1 MSNPVIVDLPKLYE
15 NMSEAT
21 IGPWQ
26 VAVGA
31 QVQAGDVLVELITD
45 KTVAEFESPAA
56 GVVLGVYAT
65 EKSTV
70 PIGYAL
76 CAIGAAGTPAPDV
89 RLENEARMATHA
101 TAGAMDIDLSAL
113 DAAPAPALPTFR
125 AAPAARAF
133 ARQHQL
139 DLAVVAAACG
149 KEVLHRQDVEA
160 YLAKLAPA
168 ATPVAPPPEPEPAV
182 LTVAEA
188 PCPAPLTLTLTL
200 TAPGHALA
208 GKVALVT
215 GASGGIGSAIAA
227 ALAAAG
233 ARVVLQA
240 HQHVEAA
247 RTLAATLPVHGGA
260 ALVWPADLADAA
272 QCKAMVDGIVAQ
284 CGRLDILVNNA
295 GILLDSV
302 VSFMSDAQWEQ
313 ALRVNLTAPFYLTRA
328 ASMTMARQ
336 RWGRIINITSDAGRM
351 GSASRCNYAAAK
363 EGLVGFTRSVAREL
377 AGVGVRVNAVSPGF
391 IETAMTAGIKDAK
404 RKDILRDIPVRRFGQ
419 PEEVA
424 ALVGF
429 LCSAAADYI
438 TGQVISVD
446 GGLFMG

>member
-1 MSNPVIVDLPKLYE
+1 MMSTPVVIELPKLYE

-26 VAVGA
+26 VAVGDR
-31 QVQAGDVLVELITD
+31 VRAGDFLVELITD
-45 KTVAEFESPAA
+45 KTVAEFESPAD
-56 GVVLGVYAT
+56 GVVLGLYAT

-76 CAIGAAGTPAPDV
+76 CALGEAGTPAPDV
-89 RLENEARMATHA
+89 RLENEARMAAHA
-101 TAGAMDIDLSAL
+101 AVAAMDVDLSSEE
-113 DAAPAPALPTFR
+113 APPVKPTFR
-125 AAPAARAF
+125 AAPAARAL
-133 ARQHQL
+133 AREHHL
-139 DLAVVAAACG
+139 DLERVAGACG
-149 KEVLHRQDVEA
+149 KQVLHRQDVEQ
-160 YLAKLAPA
+160 YLASIGTPAAPA
-168 ATPVAPPPEPEPAV
+168 APAAEPVAPS
-182 LTVAEA
+182 VAETVDA
-188 PCPAPLTLTLTL
+188 PCPAPGV
-200 TAPGHALA
+200 TAGARLSLE

-215 GASGGIGSAIAA
+215 GAGSGIGAAIAT

-240 HQHVEAA
+240 RRHAEAA
-247 RTLAATLPVHGGA
+247 RALAAALPGCGGPG
-260 ALVWPADLADAA
+260 LVWEADLTDAG
-272 QCKAMVDGIVAQ
+272 QCKAMVDGVVAQ
-284 CGRLDILVNNA
+284 LGRLDILVNNA
-295 GILLDSV
+295 GVLADGV
-302 VSFMSDAQWEQ
+302 VSFMSDAQWEE

-336 RWGRIINITSDAGRM
+336 RWGRIVNITSDAGRL
-351 GSASRCNYAAAK
+351 GSANRSNYAAAK

-391 IETAMTAGIKDAK
+391 IETAMLAGIKEAK
-404 RKDILRDIPVRRFGQ
+404 RKDLLRDIPVRRFGQ

-424 ALVGF
+424 ALVCF

>member
-31 QVQAGDVLVELITD
+31 RVRAGEVLVELITD

-70 PIGYAL
+70 PVGYAL
-76 CAIGAAGTPAPDV
+76 CAIGEAGTPVPDL
-89 RLENEARMATHA
+89 RLENEARVAAHA
-101 TAGAMDIDLSAL
+101 AAAAMDIDLSAL
-113 DAAPAPALPTFR
+113 DAAPAAPPPTFR
-125 AAPAARAF
+125 AAPAARVF
-133 ARQHQL
+133 ARQHGV
-139 DLAVVAAACG
+139 DLARVAASSG

-160 YLAKLAPA
+160 YLAKSVP
-168 ATPVAPPPEPEPAV
+168 PAPPPAPPAEPESPV
-182 LTVAEA
+182 LGVAEA
-188 PCPAPLTLTLTL
+188 PCAAPV
-200 TAPGHALA
+200 AALLCSHNLG

-215 GASGGIGSAIAA
+215 GASGGIGGAIAV

-240 HQHVEAA
+240 HRQVEVA
-247 RTLAATLPVHGGA
+247 RALAATLPCNGGA
-260 ALVWPADLADAA
+260 ALVWQADLAEAA

-284 CGRLDILVNNA
+284 LGRLDILVNNA
-295 GILLDSV
+295 GVLADGV

-328 ASMTMARQ
+328 VSMTMARQ
-336 RWGRIINITSDAGRM
+336 RWGRIVNITSDAGRL
-351 GSASRCNYAAAK
+351 GSANRSNYAAAK

-419 PEEVA
+419 AAEVA
-424 ALVGF
+424 ALVCF
-429 LCSAAADYI
+429 LCGDAADYI